1 MFRKGIHLPE
11 DDIFTVEVLV
21 RMADIDGVTSDGS
34 KWSLRL
40 GVSNDGQVVS
50 VGQRELT
57 IKAASTKDDR
67 LNFNRPLIDINMT
80 LVEDK
85 VFVRNDIV
93 QVQGIMAHMFKSRGE
108 GRTTYI
114 RYLIKKEFRK
124 GFLF

>member
-1 MFRKGIHLPE
+1 M
-11 DDIFTVEVLV
+11 DVLV
-21 RMADIDGVTSDGS
+21 RMADIDGVTADGS

-57 IKAASTKDDR
+57 VKAASTKDDR
-67 LNFNRPLIDINMT
+67 LNFSRPLIDINMT
-80 LVEDK
+80 LVEDQ

-93 QVQGIMAHMFKSRGE
+93 QVQGIMAHIFKSRGE

-114 RYLIKKEFRK
+114 RYLK
-124 GFLF
+124 